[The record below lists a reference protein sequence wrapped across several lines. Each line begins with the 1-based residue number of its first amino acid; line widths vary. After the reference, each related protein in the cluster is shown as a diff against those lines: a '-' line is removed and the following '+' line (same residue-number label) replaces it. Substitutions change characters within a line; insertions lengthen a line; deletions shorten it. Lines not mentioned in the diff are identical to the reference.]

1 MTVEAVE
8 KSSRTS
14 RTTARAVIR
23 LGEGEHRLGEQSG
36 PPNTV
41 AMFVGA
47 PRQARGYF

>member
-1 MTVEAVE
+1 MTAEAVE

-14 RTTARAVIR
+14 RTKARALVR
-23 LGEGEHRLGEQSG
+23 LGEGEDRLGEPSG

-47 PRQARGYF
+47 PRRARGYL